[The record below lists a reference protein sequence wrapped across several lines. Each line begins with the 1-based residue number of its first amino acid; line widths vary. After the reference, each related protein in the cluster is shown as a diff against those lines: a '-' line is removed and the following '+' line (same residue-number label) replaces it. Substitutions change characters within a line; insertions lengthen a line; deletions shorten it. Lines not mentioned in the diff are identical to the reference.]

1 MFNWL
6 ADISGF
12 QADTIQTYFVVF
24 VIFLCIL
31 ILLSIWKK
39 FQNPISRYTRK
50 RGHRLQIKEYIKID
64 AQRHLVLVQRDNV
77 EHLLLVGG
85 NTDVLVEKSIE
96 MSTHYGFESEES
108 DEKLIKKEGT
118 LSEKIEDRDKNPE
131 VSPISTTTNEI
142 PSNTSNNFSESNTD
156 ASSTNNTDPYKTVEV
171 EMNKLLGGAGKKLD

>member
-1 MFNWL
+1 MFNWI
-6 ADISGF
+6 ADIFGF
-12 QADTIQTYFVVF
+12 QANTVQTYFVIF

-96 MSTHYGFESEES
+96 VPTHYRFESEES

-118 LSEKIEDRDKNPE
+118 LSEKIEYRDKNPE
-131 VSPISTTTNEI
+131 ILSKSTPTNESQI
-142 PSNTSNNFSESNTD
+142 DSSNNLSESNTD
-156 ASSTNNTDPYKTVEV
+156 ALSTKSTDPYKTVEV
-171 EMNKLLGGAGKKLD
+171 EMNKLLSGVDKKTN

>member
-1 MFNWL
+1 MFNWI

-96 MSTHYGFESEES
+96 MPTHYGFESEES
-108 DEKLIKKEGT
+108 DEKLVKKEGT
-118 LSEKIEDRDKNPE
+118 LSEKVEDRDKIPE
-131 VSPISTTTNEI
+131 VLTTTNEI
-142 PSNTSNNFSESNTD
+142 PSNSSNNFSESNID

-171 EMNKLLGGAGKKLD
+171 EMNKLLSGVDKKSN